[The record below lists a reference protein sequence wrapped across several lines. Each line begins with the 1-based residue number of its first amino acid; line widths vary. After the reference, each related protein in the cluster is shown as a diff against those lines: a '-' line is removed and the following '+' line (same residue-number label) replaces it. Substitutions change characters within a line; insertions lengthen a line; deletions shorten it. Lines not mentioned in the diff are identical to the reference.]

1 MMFMPLL
8 PVRDL
13 KQKEVCGMDHGSIRG
28 AVEQVMMLNY
38 CFLVCV
44 FFFSL
49 GFEQTSERGW

>member
-1 MMFMPLL
+1 
-8 PVRDL
+8 
-13 KQKEVCGMDHGSIRG
+13 
-28 AVEQVMMLNY
+28 VEQVMMLNY

>member
-1 MMFMPLL
+1 MMMFMPLL

-28 AVEQVMMLNY
+28 AVEQVMMLNS

-44 FFFSL
+44 FFSFR
-49 GFEQTSERGW
+49 F